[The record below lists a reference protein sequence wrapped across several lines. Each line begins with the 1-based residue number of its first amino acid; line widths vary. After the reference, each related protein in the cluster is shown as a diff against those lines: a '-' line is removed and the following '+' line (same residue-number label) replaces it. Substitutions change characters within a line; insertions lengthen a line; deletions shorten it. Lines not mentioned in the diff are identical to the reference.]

1 MADTKRALKNNR
13 VVLALTKS
21 TVRFIRNKKEKRFLI
36 YTNVAIGG
44 SRFIAVSVTVPFLFK
59 EVFPILGQNLF
70 QTQIEALRLL
80 QKAAILTYFYF
91 S

>member
-1 MADTKRALKNNR
+1 M
-13 VVLALTKS
+13 
-21 TVRFIRNKKEKRFLI
+21 
-36 YTNVAIGG
+36 NVPIGG

-70 QTQIEALRLL
+70 QTQIRALHLL
-80 QKAAILTYFYF
+80 QKAAILTFLYF